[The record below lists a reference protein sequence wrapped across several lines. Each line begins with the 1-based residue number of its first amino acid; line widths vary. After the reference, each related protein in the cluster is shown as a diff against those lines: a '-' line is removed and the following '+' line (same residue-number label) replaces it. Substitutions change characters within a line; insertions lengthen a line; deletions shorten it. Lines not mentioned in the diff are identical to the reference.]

1 MSQRNLYLT
10 SAESREIVDVYQSKA
25 RVQTSKLYMERMI
38 LHPMKFRVTFV
49 QTPFPRK
56 GSMNVTLQSTFMNII
71 TSLAGIEKMEL
82 KVRYFL
88 PHPMTN
94 RSSILQAILSPP
106 PYISSNFKLKSF
118 EVRQALESITSL
130 RIAVV
135 QKTWQDIKGQL
146 GSVLGS
152 MAAIG
157 SPLGFGKKIGAGFND
172 LFYEPYQGAMHS
184 PADFISGVGKGAS
197 SLASNVVSGVFGSLG
212 AMTGTASK
220 GIGYLSGD
228 GDYVRRRALKKQRRR
243 AQGGGF
249 FDGLLDGGDSIAS
262 GISSGLS
269 GLVTRPVE
277 EARKS
282 GAKGF
287 VKGVGLG
294 ILGAV
299 VKPIMGVTD
308 AVTGVATGISNQVA
322 NEAVF
327 MQVRPVRAMVRGE
340 HDHSILII
348 APMNVKAAYA
358 QEFVMKRAKAQHY
371 DDAFL
376 NYLVINN
383 KTDEAIILSE
393 TYIYWRKERSLWGRT
408 WANVSHVLFFGEA
421 VGINLYSSKSSN
433 SDGESRSSIMTAD
446 DSIVTIP
453 CGSKEKALRVY
464 ETLTRNSFRMGN
476 PANVIPPNIVQ
487 QEAWLT
493 DKDFRMA
500 AMAERES
507 IMHPR

>member
-1 MSQRNLYLT
+1 M
-10 SAESREIVDVYQSKA
+10 
-25 RVQTSKLYMERMI
+25 
-38 LHPMKFRVTFV
+38 
-49 QTPFPRK
+49 
-56 GSMNVTLQSTFMNII
+56 
-71 TSLAGIEKMEL
+71 
-82 KVRYFL
+82 
-88 PHPMTN
+88 
-94 RSSILQAILSPP
+94 
-106 PYISSNFKLKSF
+106 
-118 EVRQALESITSL
+118 
-130 RIAVV
+130 
-135 QKTWQDIKGQL
+135 
-146 GSVLGS
+146 
-152 MAAIG
+152 
-157 SPLGFGKKIGAGFND
+157 
-172 LFYEPYQGAMHS
+172 
-184 PADFISGVGKGAS
+184 
-197 SLASNVVSGVFGSLG
+197 
-212 AMTGTASK
+212 
-220 GIGYLSGD
+220 
-228 GDYVRRRALKKQRRR
+228 
-243 AQGGGF
+243 
-249 FDGLLDGGDSIAS
+249 
-262 GISSGLS
+262 
-269 GLVTRPVE
+269 E

-500 AMAERES
+500 AMAERGRSCTLDNKLDGYLFGSHNRPLPSRGLSSSKSSALKQALRAELEKPLTSWASLDMKVWNFICQWDDSHRGIQASRVCMLTIINRSDSPVQIARINMDYGKEIALFGTLATGYEAES
-507 IMHPR
+507 RCVMPGGAVVVFSCGYHPSPIEVGHVKTLIDCPSFTATVATTQRESACESKSGFQVGFLEKCVSEWYAKYCLCIS